1 MSLGDDYLGDLDRA
15 INSSLN
21 SGTVGFLIRLDEIVI
36 LRGTRKQERHRTAL
50 PC

>member
-1 MSLGDDYLGDLDRA
+1 LD
-15 INSSLN
+15 

-36 LRGTRKQERHRTAL
+36 LRGTRKQECHRTAL